1 MTLAEAIIHVLGQDL
16 VLIHLGYPIVDIQT
30 HAPWHSAAIVR
41 YPSSFVM
48 FSRSRMHDAE
58 AQVFALLKAKMRTR
72 FPDESMNHHRVQT
85 TEKAQRGF
93 VAMKHLVPS
102 PSSRT
107 LQSQVFLLAHSTPRP
122 IFKMLSFAFDS
133 TLPPLGIF
141 GALLLLLL
149 FVATT
154 GPAKAQRQLK
164 SVRLPQRMAST
175 LPFIGDTHAL
185 LKHAPVMYDWL
196 TDVVR
201 KMNGAP
207 LELKALGRWP
217 MIVLSTPDAF
227 EDVLKTQF
235 DSFPKGQV
243 ICEALKDFMGN
254 GIFSVDHAPWI
265 YQRKVSSGLF
275 TMRALHDQMAAT
287 IRVNTSKLH
296 RVLAKFSDC
305 RQPVDL
311 CWLFNRF
318 TVEAF
323 AEMGFGAQLN
333 CLESDQDNEFQTAL
347 DGVLRLIRQRFLR
360 PAWVWKL
367 QKLLNTGVEREMK
380 QYRAV
385 VDNTVFEIINQA
397 LAKRHQRSPTTTDA
411 AENDPPKRTLLSL
424 FLDSE
429 SSETNL
435 DAKFLRD
442 MVVNFLLAGRDT
454 TAQTLSWLFY
464 ELDQHP
470 DVIAKIR
477 EEIVANAPEFVRPTS
492 GEQEEDP
499 LSVPTVEQT
508 QGLVFLEATLKEVL
522 RLHPPV
528 PIINKTVAKDV
539 VLSDG
544 TFLRANTM
552 VLLFNYGM
560 ARLESVWG
568 PNATEFRPER
578 WIEPSTGKLRVVSSY
593 KFAAFNAGPRVC
605 LGMNLALME
614 LKIVVTGL
622 LTHFDIK
629 VVPGQNPTYG
639 IAVTLPIKDGLMASV
654 SHRST

>member
-1 MTLAEAIIHVLGQDL
+1 
-16 VLIHLGYPIVDIQT
+16 
-30 HAPWHSAAIVR
+30 
-41 YPSSFVM
+41 
-48 FSRSRMHDAE
+48 
-58 AQVFALLKAKMRTR
+58 
-72 FPDESMNHHRVQT
+72 
-85 TEKAQRGF
+85 
-93 VAMKHLVPS
+93 
-102 PSSRT
+102 
-107 LQSQVFLLAHSTPRP
+107 
-122 IFKMLSFAFDS
+122 MLSFVFDS
-133 TLPPLGIF
+133 SLATLGF
-141 GALLLLLL
+141 FALLLLLL
-149 FVATT
+149 FHATT
-154 GPAKAQRQLK
+154 GAFKAQQLK
-164 SVRLPQRMAST
+164 GMRLPQRMAST
-175 LPFIGDTHAL
+175 LPFIGDTHTL

-196 TDVVR
+196 TEVVR
-201 KMNGAP
+201 NMDGAP
-207 LELKALGRWP
+207 LELRALGRWP

-235 DSFPKGQV
+235 DAFPKGQV

-287 IRVNTSKLH
+287 IRLNAIKLH
-296 RVLAKFSDC
+296 RILAKTSDA
-305 RQPVDL
+305 RQPIDL

-360 PAWVWKL
+360 PAWMWKL
-367 QKLLNTGVEREMK
+367 QKLLNTGTEREMK
-380 QYRAV
+380 QYRVV
-385 VDNTVFEIINQA
+385 VDNTVLEIINQA
-397 LAKRHQRSPTTTDA
+397 LAKRHSRSSTAATA
-411 AENDPPKRTLLSL
+411 AEATPPKRTLLSL

-429 SSETNL
+429 SSDTNL
-435 DAKFLRD
+435 DAQFLRD

-454 TAQTLSWLFY
+454 TVQTLSWLFY

-470 DVIAKIR
+470 DVVDKIR
-477 EEIVANAPEFVRPTS
+477 EEIAANAPEFVS
-492 GEQEEDP
+492 GDEHDP
-499 LSVPTVEQT
+499 LRVPTVEQT
-508 QGLVFLEATLKEVL
+508 QGLVYLDATLKEVL

-568 PNATEFRPER
+568 PNAAEFRPER
-578 WIEPSTGKLRVVSSY
+578 WIDPSTGKLRVVSSF

-614 LKIVVTGL
+614 LKIVVAGL
-622 LTHFDIK
+622 LTHFDIN
-629 VVPGQNPTYG
+629 VMTGQNPTYG

-654 SHRST
+654 SRRSP